1 MCLAQFSAKQYQ
13 EGMQGVLALSR
24 AARPL
29 AALFQ
34 QDFGRSPDDMAELAR
49 WDIGAP

>member
-13 EGMQGVLALSR
+13 EGMQGVLARSR

-34 QDFGRSPDDMAELAR
+34 QDFGLSSGDMAELAR
-49 WDIGAP
+49 CDIGEP